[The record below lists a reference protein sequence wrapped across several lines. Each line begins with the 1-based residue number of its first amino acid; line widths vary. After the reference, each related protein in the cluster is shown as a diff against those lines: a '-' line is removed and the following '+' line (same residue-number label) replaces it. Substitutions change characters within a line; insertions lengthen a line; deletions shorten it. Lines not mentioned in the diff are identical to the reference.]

1 VDMVALPMGL
11 QNPSAPPFPSLI
23 PPLGT
28 LYRVQWLVAS
38 IHLCICQALAEI
50 LRRQLY
56 QAPFSKNFLA
66 SIIVSEFSD
75 CICGGFQCGLWMAF
89 SSVSAPL
96 CISSLEYVVTPSKKV
111 RSIYTLVFLLLELHV
126 VC

>member
-1 VDMVALPMGL
+1 
-11 QNPSAPPFPSLI
+11 
-23 PPLGT
+23 
-28 LYRVQWLVAS
+28 
-38 IHLCICQALAEI
+38 
-50 LRRQLY
+50 
-56 QAPFSKNFLA
+56 
-66 SIIVSEFSD
+66 
-75 CICGGFQCGLWMAF
+75 MAF